1 MGECDLLWDARFGK
15 SPHTLSYPPVL
26 KALQLWRHTM
36 KKLGLV
42 LVCLFM
48 VGLVAQ
54 MVEARPDYKKA
65 ADAKWDKLKVLSEE
79 KCNFCH
85 FGKTKKNRN
94 DLGKALMKCGLSE
107 EKYAEMKSDKEKLA
121 EFVTEVLTKV
131 EGEKSSKG
139 GKTFGDVIKAGEDPS
154 TDPEVEEE

>member
-1 MGECDLLWDARFGK
+1 
-15 SPHTLSYPPVL
+15 
-26 KALQLWRHTM
+26 M
-36 KKLGLV
+36 KKLGLA

-48 VGLVAQ
+48 VGLVAR
-54 MVEARPDYKKA
+54 MSEARPDYKKA
-65 ADAKWDKLKVLSEE
+65 AEAKWGESKIAEVIKTE
-79 KCNFCH
+79 KCNLCH

-121 EFVTEVLTKV
+121 KFVTEVLAKA
-131 EGEKSSKG
+131 EGEKSSKD
-139 GKTFGDVIKAGEDPS
+139 GKTFGDLIKAGEDPS